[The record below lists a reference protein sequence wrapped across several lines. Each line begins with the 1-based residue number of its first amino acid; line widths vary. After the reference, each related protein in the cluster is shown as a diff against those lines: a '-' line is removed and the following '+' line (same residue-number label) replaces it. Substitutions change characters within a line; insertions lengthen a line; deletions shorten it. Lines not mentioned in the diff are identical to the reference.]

1 MDNTRLKQLKEFL
14 AAEPDDPFLK
24 YALAQEYLGTGER
37 EKAAEMFLRLMEEHP
52 AYVPTYYHYGKMVLE
67 EGNEE
72 DAGNIWRRGIE
83 KAREAGDRHAENE
96 LREILSDL
104 EDW

>member
-1 MDNTRLKQLKEFL
+1 MDNSRLKQLKDFL
-14 AAEPDDPFLK
+14 ATEPDDPFLK
-24 YALAQEYLGTGER
+24 YAIAQEYLSAGDR
-37 EKAAEMFLRLMEEHP
+37 EKAAEMFLILLTEHP
-52 AYVPTYYHYGKMVLE
+52 EYVASYYHYGKMLLE

-72 DAGNIWRRGIE
+72 KAGDTWRMGIE

-96 LREILSDL
+96 LREVLSDL